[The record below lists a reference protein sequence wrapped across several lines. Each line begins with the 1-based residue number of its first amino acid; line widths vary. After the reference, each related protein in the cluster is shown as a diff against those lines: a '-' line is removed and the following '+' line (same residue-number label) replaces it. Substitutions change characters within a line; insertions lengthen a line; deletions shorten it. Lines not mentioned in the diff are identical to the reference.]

1 MKEIEQNNHI
11 DFYNRVS
18 NLLKEARESVVRTVN
33 NTMVFTY
40 LEIGRMI
47 VNEEQNGKQRAEYG
61 KLNIPD

>member
-47 VNEEQNGKQRAEYG
+47 VNEEQIHQGIFSRQ
-61 KLNIPD
+61 